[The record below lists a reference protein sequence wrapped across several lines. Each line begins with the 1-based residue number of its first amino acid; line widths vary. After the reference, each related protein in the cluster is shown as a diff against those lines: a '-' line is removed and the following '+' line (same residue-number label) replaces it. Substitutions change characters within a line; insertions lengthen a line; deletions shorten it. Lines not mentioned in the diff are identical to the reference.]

1 VEELSASASVAAFER
16 VREHLVHVSSLSDHG
31 MYSSYE
37 LTVRKFMHGPQ
48 GGQPLLLP
56 GYKPRPLRASWSHL
70 LYRVS
75 MKFKFPFFPTLSV
88 WQPSSNIIALH

>member
-1 VEELSASASVAAFER
+1 MCL
-16 VREHLVHVSSLSDHG
+16 
-31 MYSSYE
+31 SYE

-75 MKFKFPFFPTLSV
+75 MRKFKFKFPFFPTLSV
-88 WQPSSNIIALH
+88 WQPPSNIIALH

>member
-1 VEELSASASVAAFER
+1 
-16 VREHLVHVSSLSDHG
+16 
-31 MYSSYE
+31 MCSSYE
-37 LTVRKFMHGPQ
+37 LTVRKFMHGSQ

-75 MKFKFPFFPTLSV
+75 MRKFKIPFFPTLIV
-88 WQPSSNIIALH
+88 WQPSSNIIAVH